1 MRKVLDTLYTVSAWA
16 GAACVLAICSLMIV
30 QAVLRLN
37 GAMVRGADD
46 ITAWLCASAA
56 FLPLAA
62 TFRRGE
68 LVRMGILIDR
78 LGERAAR
85 WFELVALG
93 LCASFALYLTFWLAN
108 LAYESWLYNDRG
120 QGLLALPLWIPQAPV
135 AVGAGVLA
143 LALADEWLRVA
154 AGLAPTYV
162 EQLRERHAAGDYS
175 GEV

>member
-1 MRKVLDTLYTVSAWA
+1 MRKALDTLYVAAAWA
-16 GAACVLAICSLMIV
+16 GAACLLAICTLMIA
-30 QAVLRLN
+30 QALLRLN

-78 LGERAAR
+78 LDEKTAR

-93 LCASFALYLTFWLAN
+93 LCGCFAIYLTYWLGN
-108 LAYESWLYNDRG
+108 LAYESWRYNDRG
-120 QGLLALPLWIPQAPV
+120 QGLLPLPLWIPQAPV

-143 LALADEWLRVA
+143 IALVDEWVRVA
-154 AGLAPTYV
+154 VGLAPTYV
-162 EQLRERHAAGDYS
+162 QQLRERHAAGDYS